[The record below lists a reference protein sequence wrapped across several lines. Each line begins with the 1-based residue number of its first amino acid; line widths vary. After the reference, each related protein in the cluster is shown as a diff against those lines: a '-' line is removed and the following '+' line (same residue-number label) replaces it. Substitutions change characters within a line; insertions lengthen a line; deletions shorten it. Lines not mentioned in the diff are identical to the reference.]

1 MFDISFFELL
11 VVGVVALIV
20 IGPERLPGAIR
31 TGALWIGRIKRSLAE
46 TRRELEK
53 QIGADE
59 IRRELHNEQVLHN
72 LEKMKDT
79 RLELEERIRRITT
92 GEYLNDDSAVDTA
105 QQPAA
110 QSTEQQSITQQPS
123 TQQSTTQQSTTQQ
136 PTTAES
142 SPAVE
147 GPGEAPAPPN
157 YDEHATQSA
166 PSDPAVPQPAVDHQ
180 PKH

>member
-1 MFDISFFELL
+1 VFDISFFELL

-123 TQQSTTQQSTTQQ
+123 TQQ

>member
-123 TQQSTTQQSTTQQ
+123 TQQ

>member
-1 MFDISFFELL
+1 VFDISFFELL

-59 IRRELHNEQVLHN
+59 IRRELHNEQVLH
-72 LEKMKDT
+72 KMKDT

-123 TQQSTTQQSTTQQ
+123 TQQ

>member
-1 MFDISFFELL
+1 VFDVSFFELL
-11 VVGVVALIV
+11 VIGVVALIV

-72 LEKMKDT
+72 LAKMKDT

-92 GEYLNDDSAVDTA
+92 GEYLNDDSGVDSA
-105 QQPAA
+105 QQPAT
-110 QSTEQQSITQQPS
+110 QSTEQQSITQQP
-123 TQQSTTQQSTTQQ
+123 TTT
-136 PTTAES
+136 ES

-147 GPGEAPAPPN
+147 GPSEAPAPPN

>member
-11 VVGVVALIV
+11 VVGVVGLIV
-20 IGPERLPGAIR
+20 IGPERLPGTVR
-31 TGALWIGRIKRSLAE
+31 TCALWIGRIKRNLLE

-79 RLELEERIRRITT
+79 RLELEERIRKLSS
-92 GEYLNDDSAVDTA
+92 GEFLNES
-105 QQPAA
+105 
-110 QSTEQQSITQQPS
+110 
-123 TQQSTTQQSTTQQ
+123 
-136 PTTAES
+136 AES
-142 SPAVE
+142 SSATQAT
-147 GPGEAPAPPN
+147 GEALPSPEPTHSPSGTTHPSSTAGDQEAPPHTAAN
-157 YDEHATQSA
+157 
-166 PSDPAVPQPAVDHQ
+166 P